1 MNRTSHLFLRY
12 AALATAVVGL
22 VLITAGQATART
34 CVDPSDASVVPCPP
48 TDWRR
53 MIDEL
58 DPPLSMG
65 SARDTGNSDWT
76 LQWMLFA
83 AAVLGA
89 LAVVA
94 VVCDVLARRR
104 WRQPPLEAV
113 LSSGDPGELPRTAG
127 LLGDLLVQRSHP
139 SAAEHAYRAAIDV
152 GDQHWSPIAQ
162 LALADLLRDQ
172 GERSEA
178 QALLEAAIASGHPRA
193 VPAAQASLDQLLTGK
208 SHTTT
213 ADGMPLKAYET
224 LGDAR
229 PAHR

>member
-83 AAVLGA
+83 ALG
-89 LAVVA
+89 
-94 VVCDVLARRR
+94 
-104 WRQPPLEAV
+104 
-113 LSSGDPGELPRTAG
+113 
-127 LLGDLLVQRSHP
+127 QRMRP
-139 SAAEHAYRAAIDV
+139 
-152 GDQHWSPIAQ
+152 
-162 LALADLLRDQ
+162 LADLQSTFAELWRAPDLREEVVDLMDVLR
-172 GERSEA
+172 ERVRLDSRP
-178 QALLEAAIASGHPRA
+178 LLNKG
-193 VPAAQASLDQLLTGK
+193 
-208 SHTTT
+208 
-213 ADGMPLKAYET
+213 
-224 LGDAR
+224 
-229 PAHR
+229 